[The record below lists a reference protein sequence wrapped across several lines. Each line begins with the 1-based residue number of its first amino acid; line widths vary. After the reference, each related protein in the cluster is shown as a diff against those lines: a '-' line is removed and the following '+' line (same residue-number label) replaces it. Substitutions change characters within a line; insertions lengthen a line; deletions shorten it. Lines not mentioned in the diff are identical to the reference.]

1 MVAAATEAFAR
12 GGYNGV
18 SLRDIA
24 ARLDMTPAGV
34 LHHFGTKEELLTA
47 VLEARDRDEVDREH
61 YATFP
66 HGADYLAHMV
76 RTVKLNAER
85 RGITQ
90 LYTVLAGE
98 SVAEE
103 HPAQDWFRSRYEG
116 LRHIVDDAL
125 RLAAEVPDGALVAES
140 LQAAEAVIAV
150 MDGMQIQWL
159 LDDRVAMAPTVRRV
173 IDMVVADLRNRVAE
187 LTP

>member
-1 MVAAATEAFAR
+1 MAAATEAFAR

-47 VLEARDRDEVDREH
+47 VLEARDRDEVDRDH
-61 YATFP
+61 YSTFP

-76 RTVKLNAER
+76 RTVQLNAER

-98 SVAEE
+98 SVADE
-103 HPAQDWFRSRYEG
+103 HPAQDWFRSRYDG
-116 LRHIVDDAL
+116 LRQIVDRAL
-125 RLAAEVPDGALVAES
+125 RRAAEVPDGVLVAES
-140 LQAAEAVIAV
+140 LEAAEAVIAV

-159 LDDRVAMAPTVRRV
+159 LDDEVAMTPAVARV
-173 IDMVVADLRNRVAE
+173 IDLVVADLRGRVAD

>member
-1 MVAAATEAFAR
+1 MAAATEAFAS

-18 SLRDIA
+18 SIRDIA

-34 LHHFGTKEELLTA
+34 LHHFGTKEDLLIA
-47 VLEARDRDEVDREH
+47 VLEARDRDEVDEEH

-66 HGADYLAHMV
+66 HGADYLAHML
-76 RTVKLNAER
+76 RTVQLNAAR

-90 LYTVLAGE
+90 LYTVLAAE
-98 SVAEE
+98 SVADD
-103 HPAQDWFRSRYEG
+103 HPAQAWFRSRYAG
-116 LRHIVDDAL
+116 LRDIVDDAL
-125 RLAAEVPDGALVAES
+125 RQAAEVPAGELLEQS
-140 LQAAEAVIAV
+140 RLAAEAVIAV

-159 LDDRVAMAPTVRRV
+159 LDDGVAMAPAVAHT
-173 IDMVVADLRNRVAE
+173 IDLVVADLRHQAAR